1 MRAIIIII
9 SAATFLLMNE
19 VVIAQETTNKPV
31 SFNELV
37 QLPNPV
43 KKDKNEVVV
52 QNKLRRIGEPA
63 VSINPGS
70 TKNNGQGVA
79 KGEVIYNKPRRI
91 GEPANIKSK

>member
-1 MRAIIIII
+1 MKVILLATI
-9 SAATFLLMNE
+9 SVFLFLNE
-19 VVIAQETTNKPV
+19 VVIAQETARKPV

-63 VSINPGS
+63 ISINPGS
-70 TKNNGQGVA
+70 TQKTGQDAA
-79 KGEVIYNKPRRI
+79 KGEVIYNKPRKI